1 MNNIWL
7 IVQAVLSVLII
18 TSVLLQSQGGGLG
31 STFGGGSGSYHT
43 RRGLEKVLFNATIVL
58 IALFAL
64 ASIAALVTK

>member
-31 STFGGGSGSYHT
+31 STFGGGSDSYHT